1 MTFHKNIYGNHEVS
15 VSGTVSIEP
24 SVYATKLDEYS
35 NTVSYIGEA
44 AVGSAD
50 DDYVWRIK
58 KMDTTSGIVITWAS
72 GTQDFDKQW
81 TAKLGYDY
89 L

>member
-1 MTFHKNIYGNHEVS
+1 MTFYKNTYGNQDVS
-15 VSGTVSIEP
+15 VLGTVSTES

-35 NTVSYIGEA
+35 DTVSYVGEA

-50 DDYVWRIK
+50 DDYAWRIK

-72 GTQDFDKQW
+72 GTQNFEKQW
-81 TAKLGYDY
+81 SARLGYDY
-89 L
+89 S